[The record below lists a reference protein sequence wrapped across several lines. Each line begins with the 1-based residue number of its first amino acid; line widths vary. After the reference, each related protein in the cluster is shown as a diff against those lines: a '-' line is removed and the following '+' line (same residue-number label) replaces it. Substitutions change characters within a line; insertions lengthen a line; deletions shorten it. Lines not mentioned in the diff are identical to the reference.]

1 MPPLDAS
8 SETLRVLAEAAKA
21 AYDAS
26 PSVLLYDRWLRYIQE
41 LKVRKD
47 LCEETRNWLEI
58 QIRISD
64 RSFWEGSD

>member
-1 MPPLDAS
+1 MPSLDAS

-26 PSVLLYDRWLRYIQE
+26 PSIQMYDRWLRYIQE
-41 LKVRKD
+41 LKSRKD
-47 LCEETRNWLEI
+47 LCEETRSWLEI
-58 QIRISD
+58 QVRISD